1 MVLKF
6 RKRKS
11 AVLNHV
17 MAKLGKR
24 MGPFYTAKAAVEAA
38 KLAGRELGLTE
49 DELLKFMTRSRK
61 ITSGPLKDTV
71 QVVVP
76 VVLYELNG
84 IHETDDFYWNDS
96 FFNQSGFLP
105 YKYTPKGAT
114 RSKRR
119 FGYVNDVESD
129 GIADSH
135 GGGGA
140 VTSASIAAT
149 ATASLPRPIREYA
162 QAAAAVGIVPLKA
175 ARSVPFKS
183 SAGGISNGAL
193 RLGQRGAIACAA
205 AAATV
210 KIPRK
215 PRVVIDLRGC
225 ATVNE

>member
-1 MVLKF
+1 M
-6 RKRKS
+6 
-11 AVLNHV
+11 
-17 MAKLGKR
+17 
-24 MGPFYTAKAAVEAA
+24 
-38 KLAGRELGLTE
+38 
-49 DELLKFMTRSRK
+49 
-61 ITSGPLKDTV
+61 V

-84 IHETDDFYWNDS
+84 IHETNDFYWNDS
-96 FFNQSGFLP
+96 FYNQPGFLR

-119 FGYVNDVESD
+119 FGYING

-135 GGGGA
+135 GGGA
-140 VTSASIAAT
+140 VTSAPIAAT
-149 ATASLPRPIREYA
+149 ATASLPLPIREYA
-162 QAAAAVGIVPLKA
+162 QAATAVGIVPLKA
-175 ARSVPFKS
+175 ARSAPFKS

-193 RLGQRGAIACAA
+193 RLGRCGTVACAA